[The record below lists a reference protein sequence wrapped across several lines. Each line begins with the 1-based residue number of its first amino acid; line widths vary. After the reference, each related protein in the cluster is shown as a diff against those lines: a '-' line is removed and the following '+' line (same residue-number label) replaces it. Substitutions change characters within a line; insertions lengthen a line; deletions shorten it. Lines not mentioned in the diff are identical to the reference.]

1 MNGLTRVVE
10 FIAFLRER
18 GLAFYLK
25 NTRPGSIMVVVS
37 VPGESYEVE
46 FFEDQAE
53 WAVFTGDETSED
65 NFDELYARLEEVA
78 R

>member
-10 FIAFLRER
+10 FIAFLREC

-37 VPGESYEVE
+37 VPGERYEVE